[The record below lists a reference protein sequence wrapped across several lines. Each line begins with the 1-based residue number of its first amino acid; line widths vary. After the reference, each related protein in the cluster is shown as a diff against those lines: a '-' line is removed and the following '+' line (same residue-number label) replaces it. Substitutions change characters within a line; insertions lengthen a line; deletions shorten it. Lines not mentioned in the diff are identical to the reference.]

1 MTWEIEESHMLLT
14 MTNFTVLQLQS
25 VLPIGKNVFYVGLKL
40 MTKEPHSDL
49 FLAECLLSILF

>member
-25 VLPIGKNVFYVGLKL
+25 VLPIGKNVF
-40 MTKEPHSDL
+40 MWP
-49 FLAECLLSILF
+49 